1 MQQNLLTNREIAVF
15 TSQVELI
22 LHAGISPYEGIMIMN
37 EDQDDEKMKVILTT
51 IEDELSVGKPFYEA
65 LETSKVFPDYLL
77 NMVKIGEIAG
87 RLEEVMHSLS
97 IHYQRLYETK
107 QNIKSAI
114 AYPIIMIMMMFVVVI
129 VLMTQ
134 VLPIFNQVFIQLG
147 STMTGF
153 SQMVLQLG
161 MTLSTYSYVF
171 IGILVVIIICVFYL
185 LKSSRGKKRLYHIL
199 TRFYGARDITLKM
212 ALSQFTSA
220 MSIALSS
227 GLDIDQSLQMSK
239 ALVEHPALKKR
250 IDQAESMLDQTDL
263 VNALVKSQVLTGMY
277 ARLLKLGHQ
286 TGHVDTIMKNIAD
299 HYNEETNE
307 RIEHLISIIEPT
319 LVIVLSLFVGIILLS
334 VMLPLMGI
342 MSSL

>member
-153 SQMVLQLG
+153 HNGITARYDTFHLFVCIHWYSCRDNYMCFLFIKKFSWQKK
-161 MTLSTYSYVF
+161 TLSFLNTFLWS
-171 IGILVVIIICVFYL
+171 
-185 LKSSRGKKRLYHIL
+185 
-199 TRFYGARDITLKM
+199 T
-212 ALSQFTSA
+212 
-220 MSIALSS
+220 
-227 GLDIDQSLQMSK
+227 
-239 ALVEHPALKKR
+239 
-250 IDQAESMLDQTDL
+250 
-263 VNALVKSQVLTGMY
+263 
-277 ARLLKLGHQ
+277 
-286 TGHVDTIMKNIAD
+286 
-299 HYNEETNE
+299 
-307 RIEHLISIIEPT
+307 
-319 LVIVLSLFVGIILLS
+319 
-334 VMLPLMGI
+334 
-342 MSSL
+342 